1 MTSTENE
8 IAHLTAAAEIAL
20 RARREGR
27 IDPVDAARV
36 TNAASAAV
44 DAAAREAMRLDPSL
58 SFYDAIVF
66 VTRRRS

>member
-1 MTSTENE
+1 MTTTENE
-8 IAHLTAAAEIAL
+8 IAHLTHAAEIAL

-44 DAAAREAMRLDPSL
+44 DAAARDAMRRDPSL
-58 SFYDAIVF
+58 SYFQAVEL
-66 VTRRRS
+66 VSTVRP